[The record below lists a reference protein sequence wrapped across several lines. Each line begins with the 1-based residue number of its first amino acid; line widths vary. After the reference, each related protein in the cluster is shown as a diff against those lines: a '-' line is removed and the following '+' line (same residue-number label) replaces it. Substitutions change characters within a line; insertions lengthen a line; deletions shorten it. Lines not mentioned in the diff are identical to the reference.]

1 MSDFEAGPNQRFVT
15 YNSIDT
21 GYDVDTD
28 AFVATIAADADQR
41 KLNGWRLLSS
51 SVFPSRQ
58 TGTAG
63 NVLFQ
68 SGGQR
73 ATMLTA
79 VVVYVR
85 DF

>member
-1 MSDFEAGPNQRFVT
+1 VSQFEAGPNQRFVT
-15 YNSIDT
+15 YYSSDT
-21 GYDVDTD
+21 GGEVDTE
-28 AFVATIAADADQR
+28 AFVAGIAADADER

-51 SVFPSRQ
+51 SVFPLRQ
-58 TGTAG
+58 TGTAA
-63 NVLFQ
+63 NMLFQ

>member
-15 YNSIDT
+15 YHSSDSGT
-21 GYDVDTD
+21 EVDVEGFVARIATD
-28 AFVATIAADADQR
+28 ADRR
-41 KLNGWRLLSS
+41 KLDGWRLLSS
-51 SVFPSRQ
+51 SVFPQRQ
-58 TGTAG
+58 VGTAG

-73 ATMLTA
+73 ATMLSA
-79 VVVYVR
+79 VVIYVR

>member
-1 MSDFEAGPNQRFVT
+1 MSQFDAGPNQRFVT
-15 YNSIDT
+15 YTSSDS
-21 GYDVDTD
+21 GGEVDTD
-28 AFVATIAADADQR
+28 GFVERIAADADRR
-41 KLNGWRLLSS
+41 KLDGWRLLSS
-51 SVFPSRQ
+51 SIFPSRQ